1 MLISVG
7 VYLALAAVTFTILFL
22 AWRGVLAYFRF
33 RGVRLVSCPETAES
47 AAVEVNA
54 RHAALTRGLGHVDL
68 QLKSCSR
75 WPERQGCGQECL
87 RQIEAAPEDCLVRT
101 ILTRSYQG
109 KSCVYCRKPLEE
121 MDWLEHRPALMRP
134 DAVTFEWKDIPPETI
149 PEVLLTYAPVCWN
162 CHVATSFRRRYPD
175 LVIDR
180 KGREPTKPVRHKTAF
195 SAGAQN

>member
-1 MLISVG
+1 MMLISVG
-7 VYLALAAVTFTILFL
+7 AYIAAAAVTFAILFL

-54 RHAALTRGLGHVDL
+54 RHAALTRGIGHVYL

-87 RQIEAAPEDCLVRT
+87 RQIEAAPEDCLVRA

-134 DAVTFEWKDIPPETI
+134 DAVTFEWKDISPETI

-162 CHVATSFRRRYPD
+162 CHVGATFRRRYPH

-180 KGREPTKPVRHKTAF
+180 PWKRA
-195 SAGAQN
+195 